1 MLTEK
6 IVLHSFDPDVFVFWG
21 TVLLCA
27 VAVLV

>member
-1 MLTEK
+1 MLSGK
-6 IVLHSFDPDVFVFWG
+6 IALRSFDPDVFVFWG